1 MSIINKISDTE
12 YEVGKYLITA
22 RFQNPWSATK
32 WTLIED
38 DKYIAEFYDRHTA
51 IAWANLNYTC
61 GHMVSEGVRE
71 LLKLVIEEEPA

>member
-38 DKYIAEFYDRHTA
+38 DKYIAEFYDKHTA
-51 IAWANLNYTC
+51 IAWANLNYIC
-61 GHMVSEGVRE
+61 GHMVSESVRE
-71 LLKLVIEEEPA
+71 LLKLVWEEEPA